1 MGDVFTPGNIIV
13 FVIVSIGLVVGIR
26 RALAGL
32 MRGQSC
38 CSDGAAVRPHRGPEV
53 LDVDESHY
61 PFEVELSIGGMS
73 CQGCAATVAD
83 ALSGVPGTWA
93 TVDLA
98 TKTAHIRSKEPVDI
112 SAYEVAVRNAGY
124 RVLKP

>member
-1 MGDVFTPGNIIV
+1 MEDVFTPGNIIV
-13 FVIVSIGLVVGIR
+13 FVIVSIGLVVGVR

-38 CSDGAAVRPHRGPEV
+38 CSDGTTARRHRGSAAA
-53 LDVDESHY
+53 DVDESRY
-61 PFEVELSIGGMS
+61 PFEVELSIAGMS

-83 ALSGVPGTWA
+83 ALNGVPGTWA

-98 TKTAHIRSKEPVDI
+98 TKTALIRSKEPVDI
-112 SAYEVAVRNAGY
+112 SAYEAAVRDAGY
-124 RVLKP
+124 RVLRR

>member
-1 MGDVFTPGNIIV
+1 MEDVFTPGNIIV
-13 FVIVSIGLVVGIR
+13 VVIVSIGLVVGIR

-38 CSDGAAVRPHRGPEV
+38 CSDGTTARRHRRPAAV
-53 LDVDESHY
+53 DVDDSRY
-61 PFEVELSIGGMS
+61 PFEAELSVEGMS

-83 ALSGVPGTWA
+83 ALNSVPGTWA
-93 TVDLA
+93 TVDLT

-112 SAYEVAVRNAGY
+112 SAYEVAVRDAGY
-124 RVLKP
+124 RVLRP

>member
-1 MGDVFTPGNIIV
+1 MEDVFTPGNIIV
-13 FVIVSIGLVVGIR
+13 FVIVSIGLVVGVR

-38 CSDGAAVRPHRGPEV
+38 CSDGATARRHRGPAAA
-53 LDVDESHY
+53 DVDESRY
-61 PFEVELSIGGMS
+61 PFEVELSIAGMS

-83 ALSGVPGTWA
+83 ALNGVPGTWA

-98 TKTAHIRSKEPVDI
+98 TKTAHIHSKEPIDI
-112 SAYEVAVRNAGY
+112 SAYEAAVRDAGY
-124 RVLKP
+124 RVLRR

>member
-1 MGDVFTPGNIIV
+1 MENVFTPGNIIV

-38 CSDGAAVRPHRGPEV
+38 CSDGTAARRHRGPEV

-61 PFEVELSIGGMS
+61 PFEVDLCIGGMS
-73 CQGCAATVAD
+73 CQGCAATVTD
-83 ALSGVPGTWA
+83 ALNSVSGTWA

-112 SAYEVAVRNAGY
+112 PAYEAAVRDAGY
-124 RVLKP
+124 RVLRP